1 MAAGLRASR
10 PGMEVQINPPGR
22 RKVSDMIWLVAEP
35 LLESAPNFELKQMI
49 LNLTALAWNFT
60 LLDPTAQEELLV
72 KIADLFVLRGDG
84 DVPLPCGPYGASLPR
99 RRPRHLQGRNGARTI
114 RRCRAASCVGDVR
127 VPEPPP
133 RQ

>member
-1 MAAGLRASR
+1 VAAGLRASR

-60 LLDPTAQEELLV
+60 LLEWKSALMVRMES
-72 KIADLFVLRGDG
+72 R
-84 DVPLPCGPYGASLPR
+84 PL
-99 RRPRHLQGRNGARTI
+99 
-114 RRCRAASCVGDVR
+114 AAT
-127 VPEPPP
+127 
-133 RQ
+133 